1 MYKMTKTAL
10 QPGKKFLKRFQSCFY
25 KKFVFQ
31 TFILV
36 YWSSFK
42 VRRKM
47 PYLGFFRKMKN
58 LWSYLQSPPSNFSKR
73 KFLSKNRNSLYLG
86 LTCLVWV
93 FLGNNFK
100 KTVVIFE
107 ITTLEIFRFQSF
119 ILRKKTLQ
127 FGS

>member
-1 MYKMTKTAL
+1 
-10 QPGKKFLKRFQSCFY
+10 
-25 KKFVFQ
+25 
-31 TFILV
+31 
-36 YWSSFK
+36 
-42 VRRKM
+42 M

-107 ITTLEIFRFQSF
+107 ITTLEIVRFQSF